1 MRLNTSYIDFVNE
14 KQINLIDVG
23 FSLGIWFFALL
34 YFMVVAIEIYLY
46 LTNEKNIVYE
56 WFKKIKNKGIFS
68 LFKDPR
74 FIIFFISSL
83 LILFLMFTHL
93 DWFLIFTNYLHTTEF
108 SEADTLYKIHV
119 N

>member
-1 MRLNTSYIDFVNE
+1 MRLNTDYVNFVNE
-14 KQINLIDVG
+14 KQINLVDVG

-34 YFMVVAIEIYLY
+34 YYMVVAIEIYLY

-56 WFKKIKNKGIFS
+56 WCKKVKNEGVFS
-68 LFKDPR
+68 LFKDPK

-93 DWFLIFTNYLHTTEF
+93 DWFMMLMDHFHTTEP
-108 SEADTLYKIHV
+108 SEADILYKIHV
-119 N
+119 S